1 MNKIVALML
10 VAAFAVVAGCAQTPA
25 EEEVMLEGE
34 TAVEVVI
41 PTNEEVPAE
50 EAAADAT
57 EEEMEEEVAEE
68 EMVEEEATVE
78 VEVY

>member
-57 EEEMEEEVAEE
+57 EEEVAEE
-68 EMVEEEATVE
+68 EMVEEEAIVE